1 MIITGV
7 PCPRVTFG
15 KIRVHALA
23 VKVDVSDRIAVFLLL
38 CLAVSGYV
46 ARKLQRFLGGFAF

>member
-23 VKVDVSDRIAVFLLL
+23 VKVDVSDRIAVFLSL
-38 CLAVSGYV
+38 CLAVSG
-46 ARKLQRFLGGFAF
+46 